1 MYLVTGGT
9 GGMAEHVTA
18 MLSERFGVHLLLAG
32 RREGDAQTKALVQ
45 RLQTGTTN
53 AAYEQADVCDEARL
67 QHLVTDYEVRWH
79 RRLEGVLHFAGV
91 YHECPTV
98 EEEPGRFLELLRPK
112 TTGTIVLHRLLASR
126 GGGLFVASSSVM
138 GLFGGATTAAYA
150 TANAFQHA
158 FAEEY
163 DGRDGVRHVCLA
175 WSSWDGVGQRR
186 GWQLSDAARARG
198 YFAISAERGVQ
209 SFVMGIGAQLPVVLI
224 GIDGSQPAMRPLV
237 EHGGSPIRKVSVF
250 YNGSGSMR
258 WSSLQAPHDRF
269 GVPASAEFV
278 RVAVMPRHPDGTIA
292 VERLMDDGGSGAR
305 RRREP
310 DTVVEREL
318 AQLWKSMLA
327 IPAVGLDDS
336 FFSLGG
342 DSLQAVR
349 MLGRLREMFGV
360 ELPLRAIFDADDLR
374 ALATAID
381 EAQKR
386 TAVSSGM
393 APQGASD
400 LTTPLLDRLDDLSE
414 AEIDALL
421 QQLEGQER

>member
-1 MYLVTGGT
+1 
-9 GGMAEHVTA
+9 
-18 MLSERFGVHLLLAG
+18 
-32 RREGDAQTKALVQ
+32 
-45 RLQTGTTN
+45 
-53 AAYEQADVCDEARL
+53 
-67 QHLVTDYEVRWH
+67 
-79 RRLEGVLHFAGV
+79 
-91 YHECPTV
+91 
-98 EEEPGRFLELLRPK
+98 
-112 TTGTIVLHRLLASR
+112 
-126 GGGLFVASSSVM
+126 
-138 GLFGGATTAAYA
+138 
-150 TANAFQHA
+150 
-158 FAEEY
+158 
-163 DGRDGVRHVCLA
+163 
-175 WSSWDGVGQRR
+175 
-186 GWQLSDAARARG
+186 
-198 YFAISAERGVQ
+198 
-209 SFVMGIGAQLPVVLI
+209 
-224 GIDGSQPAMRPLV
+224 
-237 EHGGSPIRKVSVF
+237 
-250 YNGSGSMR
+250 
-258 WSSLQAPHDRF
+258 
-269 GVPASAEFV
+269 
-278 RVAVMPRHPDGTIA
+278 
-292 VERLMDDGGSGAR
+292 
-305 RRREP
+305 
-310 DTVVEREL
+310 VVEREL